1 MLNISSRLN
10 SLIFLS
16 FFKKYP
22 ELRNQHFGFLV
33 NMSEEEMLKSPRLS
47 AVGSGMVLG
56 VTQIIN
62 GLENPVNN

>member
-1 MLNISSRLN
+1 MS
-10 SLIFLS
+10 S

-22 ELRNQHFGFLV
+22 ELRNQHFGFLA
-33 NMSEEEMLKSPRLS
+33 NMNEEEMLKSPRLS